1 MNLTTALRRY
11 LRLGRFWT
19 KRTTFYRDMATS
31 LTERELPKDFV
42 EGELQIAMTPATA
55 DKARATGLAFMRSAM
70 DAGDPTLHEVLVA
83 SMPASDNLALTTLK
97 DARDRPAALHALA
110 NTIDEQIALNKMVR
124 QALFSPTVL
133 VPVGFAFAYILSTV
147 SIPEFAKGAPE
158 EVWTGFNSLVR
169 DSANWMA
176 RWGLWFLAGLV
187 ASLVWLLVWAL
198 PNLTARWRY
207 RAEAA
212 RGWSAAGWTLVFPGT
227 PVLRMYRDVQAARML
242 GNLANL
248 LQSGNL
254 LNEALATLAHG
265 AQPWMQGHLLRV
277 LDHLQRE
284 PGDYVGAFGHGVL
297 SPFLL
302 ARMHSMVRRDAG
314 GQFDKVLIDL
324 GTKGQIEARESIRIG
339 AASMNAVLLVLTL
352 GVIMFFYFGQARIAF
367 AIEQAN
373 SPSAI
378 AKRQMQRGQ
387 QSPGAH
393 SAGSP
398 PASTR

>member
-1 MNLTTALRRY
+1 MKALTSLRRY
-11 LRLGRFWT
+11 LKLGRFWAR
-19 KRTTFYRDMATS
+19 RTIFYRDLATS
-31 LTERELPKDFV
+31 LKERELPKDFV
-42 EGELQIAMTPATA
+42 DGELEIALTPATA
-55 DKARATGLAFMRSAM
+55 DRARATGLAYMRSAM
-70 DAGDPTLHEVLVA
+70 DSGDPSLYEVLVS
-83 SMPASDNLALTTLK
+83 SMPASDALALVTLK
-97 DARDRPAALHALA
+97 DAKDRPAALQNLA
-110 NTIDEQIALNKMVR
+110 STIDEQLALNKMVR

-147 SIPEFAKGAPE
+147 SIPEFSKGAPE
-158 EVWTGFNSLVR
+158 EVWTGFNLLVKY
-169 DSANWMA
+169 AAEWIALWGPWVMA
-176 RWGLWFLAGLV
+176 ALV
-187 ASLVWLLVWAL
+187 LSLVWLLVWAL

-212 RGWSAAGWTLVFPGT
+212 RGWAAAGWTMVFPGT

-248 LQSGNL
+248 LQSGRL
-254 LNEALATLAHG
+254 LNDALSTMAEG
-265 AQPWMQGHLLRV
+265 AQPWMRGHLIGV
-277 LDHLQRE
+277 LEHLQRE

-324 GTKGQIEARESIRIG
+324 GTTGQIEARESIRIG
-339 AASMNAVLLVLTL
+339 AALMNAVLLALTL
-352 GVIMFFYFGQARIAF
+352 SVIMFFYFGQARIAF

-378 AKRQMQRGQ
+378 AKRQMERGQ
-387 QSPGAH
+387 KSPGVP
-393 SAGSP
+393 AGSP
-398 PASTR
+398 PVSTR